1 MILKRLFFLTAV
13 ICLFPSILSAQ
24 TGRTEIVLSGDGWRM
39 WRDQAALWYNDK
51 IFLPP
56 VDISK
61 LPVNPPTGGWDKLAK
76 NYDKIVA
83 VPGTIEEHYWGEI
96 GGAVPDTAGDYIGVS
111 WWSRT
116 FTLDP
121 SLKGKRLVIH
131 FESANLRSEVFINN
145 KLAGYDVIGNTPFD
159 VNITDLVRF
168 GSENRLDVRITDPV
182 GNFSWN
188 DNILMR
194 WGENLI
200 PAVHGF
206 GGITGPVTL
215 VATDDVVVEDVY
227 VQNQPD
233 PHTISVF
240 VTLNNYSGRPQK
252 GNVSLSL
259 DDFWNPGTAVW
270 SKSVAVTIPAGER
283 TVSFKATVPK
293 AKLWELSGH
302 RNLKKANL
310 YNAKAVFTGSDNKIT
325 DSKSQR
331 FGFRYFNIDEKDGD
345 QRFYLNGKRVFIM
358 AAMTRGFWPK
368 NGMFA
373 TPEMAQ
379 RELEILVDL
388 GYNMMLLHR
397 AIGQPPVLDYAD
409 KYGLM
414 TYEEPGGY
422 MVTPNK
428 QDNIDGPDKQALDLR
443 REKLRR
449 MILRDRSYPSMVI
462 YNLKNESEIKPT
474 ADDYD
479 NMKMVY
485 KLDPSRILTYNSDRN
500 REIKYFERI
509 ENDPYKVHTRPFD
522 DKLRYDWWD
531 QHHWMSYPGY
541 VDLMYRNPQFYLRG
555 VVNAPTTPSL
565 ADSLY
570 RLDKKELIFWG
581 EEGNWGTMVRL
592 QKIAE
597 ELERTGGPTG
607 FREMEHVDWFN
618 TYNKFLDESGFRAS
632 YPDVDALTMSMGR
645 NLHYYHARAI
655 ENVRMSNIADGY
667 NLNGW
672 ASEINRTDIADV
684 YRYPTADPAI
694 LQYYTQPLYVA
705 VKLRQKVVPVG
716 TSPIV
721 DFYIVNE
728 KDLKGECLLS
738 IDLTHEDG
746 NIYLTKEVKVTV
758 TGGEEFGQ
766 LLFEGL
772 KLPVI
777 DKPGYFKVNATIT
790 KNGVKSAT
798 GFDDIYAVDYSKGN
812 ETPGKITVFENNGI
826 VTDFLKKSL
835 GISAI
840 PYHTGGDQTD
850 IIIVGNFDIKNVDPE
865 IRNDIFEKVRR
876 GAKLIVLSGAD
887 YYAGKINELQK
898 RRPAFYK
905 TGGIKSLGTNGRYFV
920 GQSPYLQGLPQSQ
933 GMHWEYQCFY
943 SDFFAFDRRIVSG
956 LPLDVNGS
964 EWIVALG
971 DCKTSDIFCALNR
984 LPLGEGEVIL
994 STLNILAN
1002 LASKE
1007 PATAVAK
1014 KLFLNLIDT
1023 R

>member
-1 MILKRLFFLTAV
+1 MKLQRYFFLTAV
-13 ICLFPSILSAQ
+13 ICLLNSTLYAQ

-61 LPVNPPTGGWDKLAK
+61 LPVKPPTCGWDNLAK
-76 NYDKIVA
+76 HYDKIVT
-83 VPGTIEEHYWGEI
+83 VPGTVEEHYWGEI

-145 KLAGYDVIGNTPFD
+145 KLAGYDVIGNTPFI

-215 VATDDVVVEDVY
+215 IATDNVVVEDVY

-233 PHTISVF
+233 PHTVKVF
-240 VTLNNYSGRPQK
+240 VTVSNYSGTPQK
-252 GNVSLSL
+252 GNVALSL
-259 DDFWNPGTAVW
+259 DDFWNEGQSVW
-270 SKSVAVTIPAGER
+270 NKSVAVTIPAGEQV
-283 TVSFKATVPK
+283 VSFKATVQK

-331 FGFRYFNIDEKDGD
+331 FGFRYFYIDEKDGD
-345 QRFYLNGKRVFIM
+345 QRFYLNGKRVFVM

-428 QDNIDGPDKQALDLR
+428 EDNIDGPDEQALDLR

-449 MILRDRSYPSMVI
+449 MIIRDRSYPSMVI
-462 YNLKNESEIKPT
+462 YNLKNESQIKPT
-474 ADDYD
+474 EDDYN
-479 NMKMVY
+479 NMKMVF

-500 REIKYFERI
+500 REINYFERI
-509 ENDPYKVHTRPFD
+509 ENDPYKVHMRPFD

-531 QHHWMSYPGY
+531 HHHWMSYPGY

-570 RLDKKELIFWG
+570 RLDKRELIFWG

-592 QKIAE
+592 QKIVE
-597 ELERTGGPTG
+597 ELEKTGGPTG

-632 YPDVDALTMSMGR
+632 FPDVDALTMSMGR
-645 NLHYYHARAI
+645 NLHYYHARII
-655 ENVRMSNIADGY
+655 ENVRLSNIADGY

-672 ASEINRTDIADV
+672 ASEINRTDIADM

-694 LQYYTQPLYVA
+694 MQYYTQPLYVA
-705 VKLRQKVVPVG
+705 VKLRNKVVPVG
-716 TSPIV
+716 ATPIV
-721 DFYIVNE
+721 DFYIINE
-728 KDLKGECLLS
+728 NNLNGNCLLS
-738 IDLTHEDG
+738 IDLTNEDG
-746 NIYLTKEVKVTV
+746 KIYLTKEVKVNIK
-758 TGGEEFGQ
+758 GSEEFGQ
-766 LLFEGL
+766 LLYEGL
-772 KLPVI
+772 ELPVI

-798 GFDDIYAVDYSKGN
+798 GFDDIFAVDYTIGHN
-812 ETPGKITVFENNGI
+812 TPSKITIFENDGVVI
-826 VTDFLKKSL
+826 DFLKKAR
-835 GISAI
+835 GITATSYQI
-840 PYHTGGDQTD
+840 GGDQPD
-850 IIIVGNFDIKNVDPE
+850 VIIVGNFDPDKSNPE
-865 IRNDIFEKVRR
+865 IRNDIFGKVIK
-876 GAKLIVLSGAD
+876 GAKLIVLHRAD
-887 YYAGKINELQK
+887 YFAAGINELQK

-905 TGGIKSLGTNGRYFV
+905 TGGIRALGTNGRYFV
-920 GQSPYLQGLPQSQ
+920 SKSPYFEGLPQAQ
-933 GMHWEYQCFY
+933 ALQWEYQCLY
-943 SDFFAFDRRIVSG
+943 SDFFVFNRNIIAG
-956 LPLDVNGS
+956 LPLDIKGS
-964 EWIVALG
+964 EWHVALG
-971 DCKTSDIFCALNR
+971 DCKTSGIYCALNKVQV
-984 LPLGEGEVIL
+984 GTGNVIL
-994 STLNILAN
+994 STLNILQN
-1002 LASKE
+1002 LASNQ
-1007 PATAVAK
+1007 PNSAVAK
-1014 KLFLNLIDT
+1014 KLFMNMIEY
-1023 R
+1023 